1 LALAQYC
8 ERGAEKIRTAVRKNS
23 ADEIDWRLIVNT
35 AIDITTARAN
45 RIRNLIAESDLA
57 GKNQIN
63 LRLTAG
69 SELAQLR
76 AELTAAGRTGQHP
89 CGKTKSTFRWGE
101 YCRSDLRIKPDTA
114 GQYIRLA
121 EWAATNP
128 ELSES
133 FVESSDS
140 WTEYR
145 ELVRQQSAP
154 ERPQRAPRRA
164 PRTETPAV
172 TSTGISLSS
181 ALRINKLRGMC
192 SDSGPEGDTARRR
205 VQKLSGTDPERL
217 FDSSLSTGLVT
228 CAGDLSRGNREWL
241 NTATSNIARL
251 VREIAEVDPRVTTDQ
266 LIADIAATVR
276 EQL

>member
-1 LALAQYC
+1 
-8 ERGAEKIRTAVRKNS
+8 
-23 ADEIDWRLIVNT
+23 VNT
-35 AIDITTARAN
+35 ATDIWAARAN
-45 RIRNLIAESDLA
+45 RIRKLIAESDLA
-57 GKNQIN
+57 GKTQIN

-76 AELTAAGRTGQHP
+76 AELTAAGRTERGADRHL
-89 CGKTKSTFRWGE
+89 KSTFRWGE
-101 YCRSDLRIKPDTA
+101 YCKPNLGIAEYTA
-114 GQYIRLA
+114 REYIRLA
-121 EWAATNP
+121 EWAAANP

-133 FVESSDS
+133 FIESADS
-140 WTEYR
+140 WTQYR
-145 ELVRQQSAP
+145 DLVAAQSAP

-192 SDSGPEGDTARRR
+192 SDTGPEGDTARRR
-205 VQKLSGTDPERL
+205 VQKLSGAKPEQL